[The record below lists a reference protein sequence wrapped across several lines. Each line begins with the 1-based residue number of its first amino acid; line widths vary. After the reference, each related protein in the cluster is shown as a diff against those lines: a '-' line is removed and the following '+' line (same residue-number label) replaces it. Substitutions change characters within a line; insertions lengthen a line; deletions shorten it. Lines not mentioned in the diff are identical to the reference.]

1 MGEKKLSEIQ
11 DKSSFENFSYR
22 DWCDF
27 YNALNQEKPVEECPV
42 KLNDN
47 EKLCYE
53 VSLERIKIERA
64 KHPGIPISY
73 DMPKYS
79 WFD

>member
-22 DWCDF
+22 DWCDY
-27 YNALNQEKPVEECPV
+27 YNALNQEKPVEECQV
-42 KLNDN
+42 KLN
-47 EKLCYE
+47 KT
-53 VSLERIKIERA
+53 ERA